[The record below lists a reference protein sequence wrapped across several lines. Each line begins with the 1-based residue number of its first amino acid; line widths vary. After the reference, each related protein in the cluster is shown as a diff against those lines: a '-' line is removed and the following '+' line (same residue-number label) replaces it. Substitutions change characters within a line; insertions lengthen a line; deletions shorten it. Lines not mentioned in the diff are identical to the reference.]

1 MRLWFMIRDLIETA
15 FSSLG
20 GLGIGGGTIV
30 VLAVLFWIGTL
41 ILLPVIIIALPAGY
55 LTRDE
60 KFGEALPTYR
70 LWHYPYLV
78 VKNILGAIF
87 ILAGLA
93 MLVLPGQGLL
103 TLALGLALISFPGKH
118 RAIQRIVGR
127 KKILAAINRLRIRAR
142 KPPLAP
148 PDE

>member
-1 MRLWFMIRDLIETA
+1 MMRDLIETTI
-15 FSSLG
+15 SSLG
-20 GLGIGGGTIV
+20 GLGIGWGVIAA
-30 VLAVLFWIGTL
+30 LSVLFWIGTL
-41 ILLPVIIIALPAGY
+41 ILLPIIIVALPAGY

-60 KFGEALPTYR
+60 KLGEDRPTYR

-78 VKNILGAIF
+78 VKNFFGVIF

-118 RAIQRIVGR
+118 QAIKRIVGR
-127 KKILAAINRLRIRAR
+127 KKILAAINRLRIKAR
-142 KPPLAP
+142 KPPLESP
-148 PDE
+148 GE